1 MDTAIKA
8 EWYDLDNADREP
20 FLAWLHER
28 HLPALQARPGFI
40 WIGHYDRAPQTGTSN
55 PPGYPVRVE
64 IDDPAVPRGSQYM
77 LVTAAATPDVFF
89 DPNHPQTPDSATAAM
104 LDKRRQYRFGIFLEE
119 TRVSGP
125 DWYRHLSGTAAPPA
139 IQLGNYQT
147 RDPGF
152 DLDLALW
159 YRQMKLPQ
167 VTRARGC
174 IGARKLISI
183 AGWAR
188 HGILYEFMEM
198 DPSEENFEQRFRDAG
213 LNERWTGRHVLQM
226 VIHAPNGPHA
236 GRRIW
241 PPL

>member
-8 EWYDLDNADREP
+8 EWYDLDDADREP
-20 FLAWLHER
+20 FLAWLHGQ
-28 HLPALQARPGFI
+28 HLPALQAQPGPI
-40 WIGHYDRAPQTGTSN
+40 WIGHYNRAPQSN
-55 PPGYPVRVE
+55 RLPPPGYPARVDT
-64 IDDPAVPRGSQYM
+64 DDPNVPRGSQYL
-77 LVTAAATPDVFF
+77 LVTAAASPDVFF
-89 DPNHPQTPDSATAAM
+89 NPNQAPQTDAETQAQLA
-104 LDKRRQYRFGIFLEE
+104 RRKAYRFNIFIEE

-125 DWYRHLSGTAAPPA
+125 DWYRHLPGSGAPPA

-147 RDPGF
+147 TTPID
-152 DLDLALW
+152 DMDLAMW

-183 AGWAR
+183 AGWAK

-198 DPSEENFEQRFRDAG
+198 EKDEENFEQRFRDAG
-213 LNERWTGRHVLQM
+213 LSERWTGRHVLKI
-226 VIHAPNGPHA
+226 VVHAPNGPHA

-241 PPL
+241 PPV